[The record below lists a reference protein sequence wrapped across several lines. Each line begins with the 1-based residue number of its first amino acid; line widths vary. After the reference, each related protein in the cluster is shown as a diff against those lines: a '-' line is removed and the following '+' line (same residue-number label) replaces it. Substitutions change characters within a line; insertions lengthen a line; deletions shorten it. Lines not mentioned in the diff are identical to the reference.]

1 MPTLED
7 LKNDMANLIE
17 RWRALE
23 NCEIDYEELVQCEK
37 ERVEER
43 IGDIIYW
50 YDWDDVDELKD
61 MLPKVICWR

>member
-1 MPTLED
+1 MSTLED

-37 ERVEER
+37 ERVEKR
-43 IGDIIYW
+43 IGDIIY
-50 YDWDDVDELKD
+50 
-61 MLPKVICWR
+61 

>member
-7 LKNDMANLIE
+7 LKNEMANLIE

-37 ERVEER
+37 ERVETR
-43 IGDIIYW
+43 MGDL
-50 YDWDDVDELKD
+50 VNCNGKEAKKVLED
-61 MLPKVICWR
+61 MIPNPICWK